1 MRVFSGAGEFDLT
14 VDKVY
19 KKGRD
24 LVLVGKMGVWESE
37 TIVTPEEFATIM
49 KASMS
54 PSVMGLIFK
63 LPFIWLGQ
71 ALKGGKKT

>member
-1 MRVFSGAGEFDLT
+1 MRVYSGAGEFDLT
-14 VDKVY
+14 IDKVY

-24 LVLVGKMGVWESE
+24 LVMVGKMGVWESE

-54 PSVMGLIFK
+54 PSVMGLILT
-63 LPFIWLGQ
+63 LPFLWLRQ
-71 ALKGGKKT
+71 ALKGSRKT